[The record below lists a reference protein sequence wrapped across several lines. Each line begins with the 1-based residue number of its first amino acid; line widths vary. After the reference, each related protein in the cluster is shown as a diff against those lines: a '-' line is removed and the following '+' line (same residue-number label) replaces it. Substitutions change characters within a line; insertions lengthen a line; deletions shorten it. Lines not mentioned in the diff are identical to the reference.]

1 MARDAHMVRQ
11 SWAGLRLP
19 LIPALII
26 MLAQGSLAATITVHD
41 SDANGRVFV
50 DVVGD
55 INPDDA
61 EIFESKTANLRNV
74 IIALVSDGGTVLSA
88 LQIGEWVRKNAM
100 TTFVP
105 GNRTAQARVHLSG
118 SPGSHERLR
127 TTYS

>member
-74 IIALVSDGGTVLSA
+74 IIALGSA
-88 LQIGEWVRKNAM
+88 RFKDCQR
-100 TTFVP
+100 
-105 GNRTAQARVHLSG
+105 NRG
-118 SPGSHERLR
+118 SFWQLCVFWR
-127 TTYS
+127 YW